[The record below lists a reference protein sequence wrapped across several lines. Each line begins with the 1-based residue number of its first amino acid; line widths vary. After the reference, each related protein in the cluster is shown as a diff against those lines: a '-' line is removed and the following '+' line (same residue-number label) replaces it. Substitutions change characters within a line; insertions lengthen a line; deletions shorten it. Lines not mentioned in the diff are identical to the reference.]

1 MTFDWSVIWTHRAA
15 LLEGA
20 ALTVGLTVLTMLLAV
35 PGGIVL
41 ALMRLS
47 PNKLLQSVSL
57 GFVEFFRNL
66 PLILVIYW
74 AFYVMPM
81 AFDVQFS
88 AITTALVALVL
99 NVAAYNAETFRAG
112 INSIR
117 KGQMEAALAMGMS
130 RRQAMFKVVIPQ
142 AARRILPVIASTWI
156 SLFKDTSLVSVIAVT
171 ELMLATK
178 ELISTT
184 FQPFPLYLAA
194 AGIYWVLSLAFEQ
207 LQRLLE
213 RRLAFPH

>member
-1 MTFDWSVIWTHRAA
+1 MNFDWNVIWTHRAA

-20 ALTVGLTVLTMLLAV
+20 AMTIGLTVVTMLLAV

-47 PNKLLQSVSL
+47 DNKLISNASL
-57 GFVEFFRNL
+57 AFVEFFRNL

-74 AFYVMPM
+74 AFYVMPI

-88 AITTALVALVL
+88 ALTTALVALVL
-99 NVAAYNAETFRAG
+99 NISAYNAETFRAG

-130 RRQAMFKVVIPQ
+130 RRQA
-142 AARRILPVIASTWI
+142 
-156 SLFKDTSLVSVIAVT
+156 
-171 ELMLATK
+171 
-178 ELISTT
+178 
-184 FQPFPLYLAA
+184 
-194 AGIYWVLSLAFEQ
+194 
-207 LQRLLE
+207 
-213 RRLAFPH
+213 